1 ASKLQEEEE
10 FEELEDE
17 EEELAFLL
25 KRFNRLTQKKN
36 LNFTNKAKQP
46 PKCFGCG
53 EVGHIKPNC
62 PKAQKE
68 DKEKRFKKKKA
79 YISWENEGESESSD
93 EDENANICLMAKD
106 DEVCDS
112 NSESSNELQDEYD
125 SLFEEFTKLAQEF
138 SSMKK
143 KNSEFQKQIDVLK
156 NENIALA
163 KRKSET
169 NNQPCTSCEE
179 HLLEIEKL
187 KKSLS
192 KFNESSKNLHEHLK
206 NQKHEH
212 DKKGIVNHDYN
223 MHAKFV

>member
-1 ASKLQEEEE
+1 
-10 FEELEDE
+10 
-17 EEELAFLL
+17 
-25 KRFNRLTQKKN
+25 
-36 LNFTNKAKQP
+36 
-46 PKCFGCG
+46 
-53 EVGHIKPNC
+53 
-62 PKAQKE
+62 AQKE

-79 YISWENEGESESSD
+79 YISWENEEESEPSD

-106 DEVCDS
+106 NEVCDS
-112 NSESSNELQDEYD
+112 DSESSNELQDEYD

-138 SSMKK
+138 SFMKK

-156 NENIALA
+156 NENIALG

-169 NNQPCTSCEE
+169 NNEPCASCKE

-192 KFNESSKNLHEHLK
+192 KFNESSKNLHELLK

-212 DKKGIVNHDYN
+212 DKKGIGYN
-223 MHAKFV
+223 MHKPSTSKKNKNVRKPIRQPQAYKQPSKPRIVETKR